1 MAIRRLSCIMK
12 LHLPTDNGVTLI
24 ENVFIDQYMPG
35 ANGEFVK
42 LYLYLL
48 RCAGTGRELSIS
60 SIADFFDHTEK
71 DVRRALAYW
80 EKLSLLK
87 LQYDN
92 SDNITD
98 IVFTGTASARETAMS
113 GPSETSSGQD
123 GAAITLPSTK
133 TIPAARRRQ
142 LQQQE
147 DIRQLVYVQERY
159 LGRPLTS
166 AESSNLLYFYDKL
179 HFSSELIDYL
189 IEYCASKGNPG
200 SRYMEKVAQGWYL
213 EGVTTVEQAKAS
225 SAVFQKDYRSIFRAL
240 GLGSRTP
247 APAETEYMDRWL
259 GEYGFPAELITEACN
274 RTIRQ
279 THQASF
285 DYTDGILKS
294 WVEKKVTSLDDVR
307 KLDQDFLQK
316 KEESLP
322 KTSSRSTR
330 SSTAGSRK
338 RTAGSSFSNMQQRD
352 YDWSALEK
360 QLLQAQGAAQS
371 GPSPAAAK
379 EEFD

>member
-123 GAAITLPSTK
+123 
-133 TIPAARRRQ
+133 
-142 LQQQE
+142 
-147 DIRQLVYVQERY
+147 VYVQERY

-225 SAVFQKDYRSIFRAL
+225 SAVFQKDYRAIFRAL